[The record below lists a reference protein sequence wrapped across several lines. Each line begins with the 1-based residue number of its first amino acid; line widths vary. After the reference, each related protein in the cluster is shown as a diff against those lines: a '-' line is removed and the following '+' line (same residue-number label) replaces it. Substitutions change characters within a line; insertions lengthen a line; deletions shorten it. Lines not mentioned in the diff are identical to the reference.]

1 MIYSAMK
8 CQLFCCCRSVFFKK
22 KQSGCIHNFFRRN
35 SCWIF
40 CIRKKK
46 VADNQWFHH
55 SICSGLHRCRENG
68 VMIPLVSFWEVATL
82 KVQIHSEVSE
92 KGT

>member
-1 MIYSAMK
+1 MVA
-8 CQLFCCCRSVFFKK
+8 
-22 KQSGCIHNFFRRN
+22 FRT
-35 SCWIF
+35 SFEGILVGFF
-40 CIRKKK
+40 CIRKKRLLTTNGFTTRS
-46 VADNQWFHH
+46 VQ
-55 SICSGLHRCRENG
+55 HRCRENG